1 MVIIWRF
8 FDNSSSLPSGF
19 FVDEMAL
26 FSQNR
31 TGKKVKKL
39 YNDKQMG
46 IYSSERRAKSAKR
59 QSRERFGHQ
68 PHFVRAACSTRSKK
82 F

>member
-31 TGKKVKKL
+31 TGKKVKK
-39 YNDKQMG
+39 
-46 IYSSERRAKSAKR
+46 II
-59 QSRERFGHQ
+59 
-68 PHFVRAACSTRSKK
+68 
-82 F
+82 